1 MNVKSDGLELFRKD
15 SVAPRICIIRYKLK
29 KQPRLQEKYKNKY
42 FVETT
47 MD

>member
-1 MNVKSDGLELFRKD
+1 MNVKSDGLELFRND
-15 SVAPRICIIRYKLK
+15 SVAPIVYIIRYKLK

-42 FVETT
+42 FVERM

>member
-15 SVAPRICIIRYKLK
+15 SVAPRIYIIRYKLK

-42 FVETT
+42 FVETM